1 MDWDNTERTI
11 IRVIFDGVWSA
22 EDIYR
27 MINKGV
33 SMLESVDHPVDSIF
47 DFSHSTFSPKNLLST
62 AEKMESD
69 LNNNH
74 RLAILIKANVYIKSM
89 LKVARVFAPQALAN
103 LHFVNSLDEAY
114 AIIDQQADH
123 ILS

>member
-1 MDWDNTERTI
+1 
-11 IRVIFDGVWSA
+11 
-22 EDIYR
+22 